1 MFDEWILLL
10 AVTVL
15 LVIQTLRA
23 IVNRRAIRIALEQI
37 DILNRLII
45 ENATATKEMNDL
57 LLEKMPH
64 LKAEVEAEME
74 QWRKGGG
81 LK

>member
-1 MFDEWILLL
+1 VFDEWILLL